1 MIGLTETQRRRAAPF
16 MPKTLR
22 PAMKNLLVEP
32 VWFAGGRRFWYRRDG
47 VAGSEYV
54 IVDAETGTKYPA
66 FDHARLRPLIE
77 AEGVDFNTLEILS
90 TTPDGVVI
98 ASEGRVWRFDGA
110 GLIPQPPRPSRP
122 DESLS
127 PDKNLVV
134 FRRDGDLWLR
144 VLETGNERRLTH
156 DAEAHF
162 EWAKSPDQSLET
174 LHLRRCNIVLPPI
187 LVWSPDSQKIFT
199 YQLDE
204 RAVREVP
211 LQETVPEDG
220 SLVPRM
226 HLLRNAFT
234 GDTELPMAYQAVI
247 DVETGAIIKVEG
259 KPTHVTET
267 SLIERSEAWWSQ
279 DGTRVFFL
287 DHDRYEQWI
296 ALVEVNAET
305 GTRRTILT
313 ETDPHFVDVNM
324 AFGAMPNIV
333 PLDETGEIVWFSQRD
348 GWAHLY
354 LCDLATGAVK
364 RQLTAG
370 DFVVRDL
377 LGVDRARR
385 RLFFIAGGRGDG
397 KTPYRRTIMSVDL
410 NSGEMHDLTPEPGD
424 HSGVIRTVGW
434 PDRVARATRLTPLAA
449 ALSPDGTHFV
459 EIDEDFDRLARTV
472 LRRADGSVVAE
483 LERADYRPKVP
494 AGACKG
500 LCFPESLKGLA
511 ADGETEIFGMIWLP
525 SDFDPKRR
533 YPVIDMIYPGPQC
546 IQVPLAGYPADPGE
560 FRLAAKARAFAEAGF
575 AVVAIDGRGTPYRS
589 KAFHDLSH
597 GHLDNPGFLNDHVA
611 FLKALFAA
619 RAYLDAD
626 RLAIMGHSAG
636 GHAAARAIFDYPDV
650 FHAAIAT
657 AGSHE
662 PRCYNHCWPEKWQG
676 RLVVNADGTSN
687 YDAVANAPRAHRLR
701 GALLLGHGGVDE
713 NVHPAITDQVAEA
726 LFDAGLPFE
735 TLFVPQDDHYTYS
748 RNPKVLWR
756 ELDFLCR
763 HLGPER
769 A

>member
-1 MIGLTETQRRRAAPF
+1 MMTGLTEKQRRRAAPF

-22 PAMKNLLVEP
+22 PAMKNLLIEP
-32 VWFAGGRRFWYRRDG
+32 VWFEDGKSFWYRRDG
-47 VAGSEYV
+47 AEGSEYV
-54 IVDAETGTKYPA
+54 VVDAETAVRRPA
-66 FDHARLRPLIE
+66 FDHGVLRPLLE
-77 AEGVDFNTLEILS
+77 AEGVDFNNLEILS
-90 TTPDGVVI
+90 SARDDIVI
-98 ASEGRVWRFDGA
+98 ASEGKVWRFEA
-110 GLIPQPPRPSRP
+110 GGLTPLPPRPNGV

-127 PDKNLVV
+127 PDGQRVV

-144 VLETGNERRLTH
+144 EVATGIERRLTQN
-156 DAEAHF
+156 AAPHF

-174 LHLRRCNIVLPPI
+174 LQLEKRGITLPPI
-187 LVWSPDSQKIFT
+187 LIWSPDSKKIFT

-204 RAVREVP
+204 RAVRIVP

-220 SLVPRM
+220 GLVPKV

-234 GDTELPMAYQAVI
+234 GDADLPMAHQAVI
-247 DVETGAIIKVEG
+247 DVETGAILPVDG
-259 KPTHVTET
+259 GPTHVAET

-279 DGTRVFFL
+279 DSKRVFFL

-296 ALVEVNAET
+296 DLVEVDAAS
-305 GTRRTILT
+305 GMRRKILT

-324 AFGAMPNIV
+324 AFGAMPNIAL
-333 PLDETGEIVWFSQRD
+333 LDETDEIVWFSQRD

-354 LCDLATGAVK
+354 LFDLATGAAK
-364 RQLTAG
+364 RQLTSG
-370 DFVVRDL
+370 EFVVRDL
-377 LGVDRARR
+377 LGIDKTRR
-385 RLFFIAGGRGDG
+385 RLFFVAGGRGDG
-397 KTPYRRTIMSVDL
+397 KTPYRRTICSVDL
-410 NSGEMHDLTPEPGD
+410 DSGKMSDLTPEPGD
-424 HSGVIRTVGW
+424 HSAALRSVGW
-434 PDRVARATRLTPLAA
+434 SDTVERASRLAPQAA
-449 ALSPDGTHFV
+449 ALAPDGRHFV

-472 LRRADGSVVAE
+472 LRRADGTIVAE
-483 LERADYRPKVP
+483 LERAECRPDLPGEAPKP
-494 AGACKG
+494 
-500 LCFPESLKGLA
+500 LCFPESLAGLA
-511 ADGETEIFGMIWLP
+511 ADGETDIYGMLWLP
-525 SDFDPKRR
+525 ADFDPQKR

-546 IQVPLAGYPADPGE
+546 TQVPLAGYPADAGE

-589 KAFHDLSH
+589 KAFHDLCH
-597 GHLDNPGFLNDHVA
+597 QNLDNPGFLTDHVA
-611 FLKALFAA
+611 FLKTLFAA
-619 RAYLDAD
+619 RPYLDAD
-626 RLAIMGHSAG
+626 RVAIMGHSAG

-676 RLVVNADGTSN
+676 KLVVNADGTSN

-701 GALLLGHGGVDE
+701 GALLLGHGGIDE
-713 NVHPAITDQVAEA
+713 NVHPAITDRVAQA
-726 LFDAGLPFE
+726 LVDAGLPFE

-763 HLGPER
+763 HLK
-769 A
+769 